1 MTQITLTTPE
11 EMRLM
16 IREEIQSAKAAAV
29 IPPEARELDL
39 LQRKQLLT
47 PKEVE
52 KLYGLKAGTLA
63 NKRGA
68 GRGPEYIQ
76 EGQDCPIYYEHGA
89 IRRYLDACRKKSY
102 E

>member
-1 MTQITLTTPE
+1 MTQIMVTTPE

-29 IPPEARELDL
+29 LPPEAQELEWL
-39 LQRKQLLT
+39 KRKQLLT

-63 NKRGA
+63 NKRGM

-76 EGQDCPIYYEHGA
+76 EGPDCPVYYEHGG

-102 E
+102 D